1 VIYLRQFYWET
12 FVLKQLPLI
21 VFMAA
26 GVLASG
32 AQAQAPIG
40 SRGTQTTS
48 PREHSLKLQDIHLHG
63 DISEVLEKGFG
74 LFGIQVVL
82 VPSPYST
89 PRLLKI
95 DIDDADLSAAGA
107 VLSAMTRCFF
117 VTLNSHLILAVP
129 DDKTNQA
136 NFERL
141 NTEALV
147 VPNLAAANPQDRSSL
162 VELLTSVFGVAHP
175 SLVGDTAVVRA
186 SPEDLYAIRK
196 TLSTLYQPEPQV
208 LLDVKTY
215 LISRKHNR
223 NTGVQLPQ
231 KVVIFNVY
239 TEAESLISS
248 NSSIVQEL
256 IQAGLVT
263 AGDTLGIAELLIAEG
278 YAGNSLL
285 GSSSVYF
292 GGGKTATGVQFDS
305 VSGNASLSVSSVK
318 ELQDAKFHL
327 INGQSGT
334 LKVGERYPILT
345 STTSSLGSSSK
356 SSTTPT
362 IQYEDLGLTLEA
374 KPQVLANKEV
384 LVHLHETIRS
394 LAGTSLN
401 NIPILDN
408 QDVSTDLSIPGGVTT
423 VLVSNLNRSETLAT
437 QGIANAITTDS
448 SRDMTESQLVITIT
462 PVVTRIT
469 KP

>member
-1 VIYLRQFYWET
+1 
-12 FVLKQLPLI
+12 
-21 VFMAA
+21 
-26 GVLASG
+26 
-32 AQAQAPIG
+32 
-40 SRGTQTTS
+40 
-48 PREHSLKLQDIHLHG
+48 
-63 DISEVLEKGFG
+63 
-74 LFGIQVVL
+74 
-82 VPSPYST
+82 
-89 PRLLKI
+89 
-95 DIDDADLSAAGA
+95 
-107 VLSAMTRCFF
+107 MTRCFF

-136 NFERL
+136 YFERL

-196 TLSTLYQPEPQV
+196 TLNALYQPEPQV

-215 LISRKHNR
+215 LISRTHNR
-223 NTGVQLPQ
+223 NTGVQLPR

-239 TEAESLISS
+239 SEAESLISS

-263 AGDTLGIAELLIAEG
+263 AGDTLGIAELLVAEG
-278 YAGNSLL
+278 YAGNSVL
-285 GSSSVYF
+285 GTSSVYF

-318 ELQDAKFHL
+318 ELQDARVHL

-394 LAGTSLN
+394 LAGISLN

-408 QDVSTDLSIPGGVTT
+408 QDISTDLSIPDGVTT
-423 VLVSNLNRSETLAT
+423 VLVSNLTRSETLAT
-437 QGIANAITTDS
+437 QRSRLS
-448 SRDMTESQLVITIT
+448 SPPST
-462 PVVTRIT
+462 PWRGC
-469 KP
+469 